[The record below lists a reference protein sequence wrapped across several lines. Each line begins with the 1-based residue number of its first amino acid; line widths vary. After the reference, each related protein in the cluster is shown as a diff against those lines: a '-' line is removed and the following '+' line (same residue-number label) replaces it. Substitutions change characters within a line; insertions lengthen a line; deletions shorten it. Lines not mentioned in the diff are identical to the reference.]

1 MVIKNVKIYTMNKT
15 DDIITNGFIEV
26 ENGKIISVGEGEYQG
41 DGIDC
46 SGMTVYP
53 GFVDAHTHLGLFTSG
68 VGIEGEDF
76 NEDSD
81 PVTPQLDTADAIYP
95 FDSSFKDAY
104 TAGITTAVVSPGSTN
119 TIAGKIS
126 AVKTSGKRIDDM
138 LIKSVGMKFSLG
150 ENPKMTYLDK
160 DQAPVTRMG
169 VAALIREALS
179 KAARYKQQKEA
190 AESPDDE
197 PEFDAKSE
205 ALLPLLNGSLKAH
218 FHCHRADDIFTAIRL
233 SKEFGLDCVLIH
245 CTEGH
250 MIADELSSD
259 NVSCVVGPLLCD
271 RSKPE
276 LANLSEKN
284 PAVISKAGIKT
295 AICTD
300 HSEVPIQYLGISAGV
315 AIKHGMEF
323 YDALKAVTCNAAEI
337 VGINDRVG
345 SIEVGKDADLVSFT
359 GNPFEVMSSPE
370 WVMTDGRMVY
380 ERNKL

>member
-1 MVIKNVKIYTMNKT
+1 MVIKNVKIYTMNET
-15 DDIITNGFIEV
+15 DNIIANGFIEV
-26 ENGKIISVGEGEYQG
+26 ENGKIISVGEGKYQG

-46 SGMTVYP
+46 WGMTVYP